1 MLRNYLK
8 VALRNLWKSKGY
20 SAINIIGLAAGLGV
34 CLLIV
39 LYVIDE
45 ASYDRW
51 NPKADRVYR
60 LDADIYFNNTRFSA
74 VTTPRPLAYTLA
86 KEYPQVEQMVRTNYQ
101 PDVMVKKGAGFIQDH
116 RLVFADS
123 TFFQLFPVP
132 MIAGDA
138 MTALNEPNSIV
149 LDASAARRYFGG
161 TNIVGKTLELENHMV
176 CKVTGVMKDM
186 PALSHFHFSFIRP
199 LRDFYNHGDEND
211 WLSNNYT
218 SYILLRP
225 GVTRAFMQSRIDATV
240 HTYLGRQLQEML
252 HTSTEEMRRSGN
264 YFKYEMMPVTDI
276 HLHSNKSYEFEANG
290 SITFVY
296 TFSAVAL
303 LILLIAC
310 VNFMNLSTAR
320 SANRAR
326 EVGIRKVAGSTKG
339 HLVAQFLTESV
350 VLCFISLALALG
362 IALLLLPM
370 FNILSG
376 KDLHAAGLFS
386 MRLLPVLV
394 LLALLVGVIA
404 GSYPAFYLSSFQPIQ
419 VLKGKIASGFA
430 RSGLRSILVVFQFFI
445 SISLIIATL
454 VIYRQLQ
461 YIRSRDLGF
470 NREQVL
476 VIHGA
481 YEAGDAIK
489 SFRQD
494 LLKLSGV
501 ENATLSGDLPTAGGY
516 SQNGWFR
523 DPSMD
528 AKRVTVMTTLFVDEN
543 YIPTLAMQMVKGRNF
558 SPQQFPTDSSAI
570 ILNEAAAQ
578 MLGLYSTGGPSIGAS
593 AAGGSSTEGLR
604 LYRPGR
610 NMEPVMLHV
619 IGIVKDFNYSTM
631 HQKVGP
637 LVMQLA
643 DNRGS
648 LAVRLRPG
656 TAAQM
661 ERQIEAKWKTMAN
674 GLPFSYTFMDNDFNN
689 LYHAEQQTGQ
699 VFITFAVFAILI
711 ACLGLFGLVT
721 FAAEQRRKE
730 IGIRK
735 VLGANI
741 GGIVAMLNRDFT
753 ILVGIAALAAF
764 PVAWWA
770 MNRWLQSFAYRV
782 GIPWW
787 VFVVAGVAA
796 LAIALVT
803 VSVQTVRAAV
813 ANPVRS
819 LRSE

>member
-1 MLRNYLK
+1 MLRNYFK

-45 ASYDRW
+45 LSYDRY
-51 NPKADRVYR
+51 NLKAERIYRV
-60 LDADIYFNNTRFSA
+60 DADIYFNNTQFYA
-74 VTTPRPLAYTLA
+74 VATPRPLAYTLV

-101 PDVMVKKGAGFIQDH
+101 GDVMVKKGSNFIQDH

-123 TFFQLFPVP
+123 TFFQVFTVP
-132 MIAGDA
+132 MIAGDP
-138 MTALNEPNSIV
+138 MTALNEPHSLVI
-149 LDASAARRYFGG
+149 DESAARRYFGG
-161 TNIVGKTLELENHMV
+161 TDIVGKTLELENHTL
-176 CKVTGVMKDM
+176 CKITGVIQDM
-186 PALSHFHFSFIRP
+186 PAASHFHFSLIRP
-199 LRDFYNHGDEND
+199 LRDFFNHGDEND

-218 SYILLRP
+218 SYILLKP
-225 GVTRAFMQSRIDATV
+225 GVGRAFMQGRLDATV
-240 HTYLGRQLQEML
+240 NTYLGRQLQTLL
-252 HTSTEEMRRSGN
+252 HTSVDELQRSGN
-264 YFKYEMMPVTDI
+264 HFKYELMPLTDI

-290 SITFVY
+290 NIQFVY
-296 TFSAVAL
+296 IFSIVAI

-320 SANRAR
+320 SANRAK

-339 HLVAQFLTESV
+339 HLIAQFLTESV
-350 VLCFISLALALG
+350 ILSFISGLLALG
-362 IALLLLPM
+362 VAILALPM
-370 FNILSG
+370 FNTLAG
-376 KDLHAAGLFS
+376 KELHAAGLFS
-386 MRLLPVLV
+386 PRLLPVLV
-394 LLALLVGVIA
+394 LLVFLVGVIA
-404 GSYPAFYLSSFQPIQ
+404 GSYPAFYLSSFQPIL

-430 RSGLRSILVVFQFFI
+430 RRGLRSVLVIFQFFI
-445 SISLIIATL
+445 SICLIVATL
-454 VIYRQLQ
+454 VIYHQLQ

-476 VIHGA
+476 VIHSA
-481 YEAGDAIK
+481 YEAGDAIRG
-489 SFRQD
+489 FRQE

-501 ENATLSGDLPTAGGY
+501 EDATLTSDLPTSGSGY

-523 DPSMD
+523 EPSMD
-528 AKRVTVMTTLFVDEN
+528 AKRVTVMTTLFVDEH
-543 YIPTLAMQMVKGRNF
+543 YIPTLGMQMVKGRNL
-558 SPQQFPTDSSAI
+558 SPVQFPTDSTAI
-570 ILNEAAAQ
+570 VVNEAAAK
-578 MLGLYSTGGPSIGAS
+578 MLGFTSVDNQKLYH
-593 AAGGSSTEGLR
+593 
-604 LYRPGR
+604 PGN
-610 NMEPVMLHV
+610 NMEPVEMHL
-619 IGIVKDFNYSTM
+619 IGIVKDFNYSSM

-637 LVMQLA
+637 LVMQLS

-648 LAVRLRPG
+648 MAVRLRPG
-656 TAAQM
+656 TAVAM
-661 ERQIEAKWKTMAN
+661 ERQIEEKWKTMAH

-689 LYHAEQQTGQ
+689 LYHAEQHTGQ

-721 FAAEQRRKE
+721 YAAEQRRKE

-741 GGIVAMLNRDFT
+741 GGIVTMLSRDFT
-753 ILVGIAALAAF
+753 ILVGIAALIAF

-770 MNRWLQSFAYRV
+770 MNKWLESFAYRV
-782 GIPWW
+782 DISWW
-787 VFVVAGVAA
+787 VFVVAGISA
-796 LAIALVT
+796 LGIALVT

-813 ANPVRS
+813 ANPVKS